1 MRGAGGW
8 MPRARLFGGIAVAA
22 LLASCVAE
30 DGHETAALQQHTV
43 EVDGHPLAVWE
54 KSPPNPV
61 GTIVLLH
68 GRTWSA
74 LPDFDLQ
81 VPAEDLSLMDG
92 LVERGYATYAPDMRG
107 YGKTPRD
114 STGWLTPD
122 RAAKDMIGILEWLGA
137 RTDGGERPVL
147 LGWSNG
153 STIAHLAIQRRPD
166 LVSSL
171 ILFGYWR
178 DLSTEIVAPE
188 YSAEPNRRPTTA
200 EAAAS
205 DFIVEGSISQA
216 AVDAYVAAA
225 LAADPVRTDWKGL
238 EQWNELD
245 ASLITVP
252 TLLLQGVFDPIAP
265 TNRQVTLFVNLG
277 TDDREWV
284 VIPGGDHAA
293 FLETPRR
300 YFVDAVVNFM
310 ERPRL

>member
-1 MRGAGGW
+1 MLGARRVG
-8 MPRARLFGGIAVAA
+8 AVAVITLLVSCSGEA
-22 LLASCVAE
+22 LPHDAKAQ
-30 DGHETAALQQHTV
+30 LQQHTV
-43 EVDGHPLAVWE
+43 EVDGHALAVWE
-54 KSPPNPV
+54 KSPPAPV

-81 VPAEDLSLMDG
+81 VPGEELSLMDG
-92 LVERGYATYAPDMRG
+92 LVERGYATFAPDMRG

-137 RTDGGERPVL
+137 RIDGGARPVL

-171 ILFGYWR
+171 MLFGYWR
-178 DLSTEIVAPE
+178 DLSREIVAPE
-188 YSAEPNRRPTTA
+188 YPAEPDRRPTTA
-200 EAAAS
+200 EGAAS
-205 DFIVEGSISQA
+205 DFITEGSISQA
-216 AVDAYVAAA
+216 AIDAYVAAA

-238 EQWNELD
+238 DQWNELD
-245 ASLITVP
+245 ASLISVP
-252 TLLLQGVFDPIAP
+252 TLLLQGVNDPIAP
-265 TNRQVTLFVNLG
+265 TNRQATLFANLG

-293 FLETPRR
+293 FLEKPRP
-300 YFVDAVVNFM
+300 YFIDAVVHFI
-310 ERPRL
+310 ERSRP

>member
-1 MRGAGGW
+1 MLRVRIAGV
-8 MPRARLFGGIAVAA
+8 IAAA
-22 LLASCVAE
+22 TLLASCTAE
-30 DGHETAALQQHTV
+30 DGHERAALRQHTV
-43 EVDGHPLAVWE
+43 EVDGHPLVVWE

-81 VPAEDLSLMDG
+81 VPGEDLSLMDG
-92 LVERGYATYAPDMRG
+92 LVERGYATFAPDMRG

-137 RTDGGERPVL
+137 QSNGERPAF

-171 ILFGYWR
+171 MLFGYWR
-178 DLSTEIVAPE
+178 DLSADAVASEFP
-188 YSAEPNRRPTTA
+188 AEPDRTPTTA
-200 EAAAS
+200 AAAAS

-216 AVDAYVAAA
+216 AIDAYVAAA

-238 EQWNELD
+238 HQWNELD

-252 TLLLQGVFDPIAP
+252 TLLLQGVHDPIAP
-265 TNRQVTLFVNLG
+265 TNRQATLFVNLG

-293 FLETPRR
+293 FLETPRA
-300 YFVDAVVNFM
+300 YFIDAIVNFI
-310 ERPRL
+310 ERDRP

>member
-1 MRGAGGW
+1 MLGIRRAGGV
-8 MPRARLFGGIAVAA
+8 AVATLLVSCSGGA
-22 LLASCVAE
+22 LPNARAQ
-30 DGHETAALQQHTV
+30 LQQHTV
-43 EVDGHPLAVWE
+43 EIDGHPFAVWE
-54 KSPPNPV
+54 KSPPNSV

-81 VPAEDLSLMDG
+81 APGEELSLMDG

-114 STGWLTPD
+114 SSGWLTPD
-122 RAAKDMIGILEWLGA
+122 RAVKDMIGILEWLIA
-137 RTDGGERPVL
+137 RTGGGERPVL

-171 ILFGYWR
+171 MLFGYWR
-178 DLSTEIVAPE
+178 DLSTEMVSPE
-188 YSAEPNRRPTTA
+188 YPAEPDRRATTA

-205 DFIVEGSISQA
+205 DFITEGSISQA

-265 TNRQVTLFVNLG
+265 TDRQATLFTNLA

-293 FLETPRR
+293 FLETPRA
-300 YFVDAVVNFM
+300 YFIDAVVNFM
-310 ERPRL
+310 ERPRD

>member
-1 MRGAGGW
+1 MLDAEGW
-8 MPRARLFGGIAVAA
+8 MLRVRLVGGLAVATC
-22 LLASCVAE
+22 LAACAVDDGPGERAE
-30 DGHETAALQQHTV
+30 LQQHTV
-43 EVDGHPLAVWE
+43 EVDGHPLVVWE
-54 KSPPNPV
+54 KSPPNPT

-81 VPAEDLSLMDG
+81 VPGEELSLMDG

-137 RTDGGERPVL
+137 RTNEERPAF

-171 ILFGYWR
+171 MLFGYWR
-178 DLSTEIVAPE
+178 DLSTDVVAPE
-188 YSAEPNRRPTTA
+188 YPAEPDRTPTTA
-200 EAAAS
+200 DAAAS

-216 AVDAYVAAA
+216 AIDAYIAAA
-225 LAADPVRTDWKGL
+225 LAADPVRTDWKDL
-238 EQWNELD
+238 HQWNELD

-252 TLLLQGVFDPIAP
+252 TLLLQGVHDPIAP
-265 TNRQVTLFVNLG
+265 TNRQATLFTNLG
-277 TDDREWV
+277 TGDREWV

-293 FLETPRR
+293 FLETPRG
-300 YFVDAVVNFM
+300 YFIDAVVSFM
-310 ERPRL
+310 ERPRP